1 MNTATYPRG
10 QWMRLLMAAPRAA
23 LLATGAELK
32 STLQTRYLA
41 LPQNGLALLPLR
53 DGAFADAF
61 NLGEIPLAKV
71 HLAVTAQDG
80 REARGAAWV
89 MDDDMALVETLAIA
103 DALIAA
109 EWPEAAPLLDLMQQ
123 GATAVARIDFERKA
137 MLAATT
143 VDFSLLGA
151 TDDEDDDDA

>member
-1 MNTATYPRG
+1 
-10 QWMRLLMAAPRAA
+10 MAAPRAA
-23 LLATGAELK
+23 LIEQGATLK
-32 STLQTRYLA
+32 NALQTRYLA

-71 HLAVTAQDG
+71 HLAITAQDG

-89 MDDDMALVETLAIA
+89 MGDDMALVETLAIA
-103 DALIAA
+103 DAILAA
-109 EWPEAAPLLDLMQQ
+109 EWPEATPLLDLMQQ
-123 GATAVARIDFERKA
+123 GAASVARIDYERKA

-151 TDDEDDDDA
+151 TDDEEDEDNA